1 MKYAEFNIGNNK
13 IEFLNSVFGTESVLL
28 NDKLVSKKISLSGI
42 KHKIIL
48 NSENFILKSKYEQF
62 DKREI
67 ELKLI
72 KNGETV
78 EKQIVKAD
86 KKHRIYWML
95 IGIGL
100 GIAAYKLLNLVIEN
114 LN

>member
-1 MKYAEFNIGNNK
+1 MKYAEFNVGNNK

-28 NDKLVSKKISLSGI
+28 NGKIASKKFSFSGI
-42 KHKIIL
+42 KHKLNL
-48 NSENFILKSKYEQF
+48 NSENYILKSKYEQF
-62 DKREI
+62 DKSEI

-72 KNGETV
+72 KDGETI

-86 KKHRIYWML
+86 KKHRICWML
-95 IGIGL
+95 IGMSL
-100 GIAAYKLLNLVIEN
+100 GIGTYKLLNLVIEN